1 MESKL
6 DLLKSHFLN
15 MYLTALSDFDFAKE
29 EFDLIKDLG
38 KNIGLTDEIMQEI
51 LMHPQAVDFVVPED
65 FTTKIQMLYE
75 YAKIIWADKKILK
88 EEKDLLKK
96 FVAKYGFEKVE
107 EITSLLLNSV
117 QQNLPVE
124 DVINKIEKL

>member
-29 EFDLIKDLG
+29 EFDLIKELG

-51 LMHPQAVDFVVPED
+51 LMHPQSVEFIVPED
-65 FTTKIQMLYE
+65 MNTKIEMLYE
-75 YAKIIWADKKILK
+75 YARIIWADKKILK
-88 EEKDLLKK
+88 EEEELLKK
-96 FVAKYGFEKVE
+96 FVAKYGFGKVE

-124 DVINKIEKL
+124 EVINKIEKL